1 MAVGT
6 DQGITVPDDGA
17 TSPWN
22 RLKVGHGDILSG
34 REGWNKPIVRPI
46 PRGNLLL
53 GEKGRKKLPCG
64 RLKAASDGHLFN
76 SGGELDTKIW
86 GDRVGGEKILGPHFV
101 CDPGTD
107 EQKVGIRTDLEGSLA
122 RVEAKTTGRIF

>member
-22 RLKVGHGDILSG
+22 RLKVGHVVILSAG
-34 REGWNKPIVRPI
+34 EGWNKPIVRPI

-53 GEKGRKKLPCG
+53 GEKGRKKLPRG
-64 RLKAASDGHLFN
+64 SSKTASHGDLLN
-76 SGGELDTKIW
+76 SGGEFDAEIW
-86 GDRVGGEKILGPHFV
+86 GDRVGGEKILGMYLLRHPS
-101 CDPGTD
+101 TD
-107 EQKVGIRTDLEGSLA
+107 EQEVGIGTDLEGSLA
-122 RVEAKTTGRIF
+122 RVEPKPAGRIF

>member
-22 RLKVGHGDILSG
+22 RLKVGHGDILSAG
-34 REGWNKPIVRPI
+34 EGWNKPIVRPI

-53 GEKGRKKLPCG
+53 GRKGRKKLPWS

-76 SGGELDTKIW
+76 SGGELDAKIW
-86 GDRVGGEKILGPHFV
+86 GDRVGGEKILGSYLMSDSSPDEKKV
-101 CDPGTD
+101 RIGTD
-107 EQKVGIRTDLEGSLA
+107 RK
-122 RVEAKTTGRIF
+122 